1 MMRWFK
7 EGLAALAFMVLG
19 AADAHAWS
27 AASLEDLKR
36 AAEAAPVEGLP
47 VRTASLQDL
56 TLAQS
61 GGDRALID
69 LAADKL
75 FAELARD
82 FGGGAVAPKTV
93 DPDWAIPTPAPD
105 VKAARAQVEAGVPPS
120 SVLNGLLPQSP
131 DYAALRAALA
141 RMRAEPVG
149 AKDPHGLSREKRLI
163 SLRAS
168 MERWRW
174 SPRALPPRRVE
185 VHIPQFQVVYFAG
198 DGAPAQTFAAIVGRP
213 KTPTPRFEAQIESI
227 TLNPAWNPPSSIV
240 LELLPG
246 FRRDPGKAA
255 REGFEVQ
262 DASGNA
268 VAPDAVN
275 WGARPFPYQLRQL
288 PGPGNPLG
296 RVRFNLPNPYAVYV
310 HDTSDR
316 SSFRK
321 TDRAFSHGCVRTENP
336 VRLGAALLG
345 APWDETTLQTEIDR
359 NESKSL
365 PLPAPV
371 SIHFTYLTA
380 SVDSGGAVVFA
391 KDLYGLDAKLNAAL
405 DGEAAAISMTAPRQS
420 CGV

>member
-1 MMRWFK
+1 MRWYK
-7 EGLAALAFMVLG
+7 NGLAALALFALG
-19 AADAHAWS
+19 AADAQAWS

-36 AAEAAPVEGLP
+36 TAEAAPAEGLP
-47 VRTASLQDL
+47 VRTTWLHDL
-56 TLAQS
+56 TLAQA
-61 GGDRALID
+61 GGDQALID
-69 LAADKL
+69 QAADKL
-75 FAELARD
+75 FTALTGD
-82 FGGGAVAPKTV
+82 FGSGAVAPKSV
-93 DPDWAIPTPAPD
+93 DPDWSIPTLAPD
-105 VKAARAQVEAGVPPS
+105 VKAAQAQVEAGAPPS

-141 RMRAEPVG
+141 RTRAEPVG
-149 AKDPHGLSREKRLI
+149 TRDAQGLSREKRLI

-185 VHIPQFQVVYFAG
+185 VHIPQFLVVYFPG
-198 DGAPAQTFAAIVGRP
+198 NGAPAQSFAAIVGRT
-213 KTPTPRFEAQIESI
+213 KTQTPRFEAQIESI
-227 TLNPAWNPPSSIV
+227 TLNPVWRPPTSIV

-246 FRRDPGKAA
+246 FKRDPGKAA

-262 DASGNA
+262 DANGNA
-268 VAPDAVN
+268 VPTNAVN
-275 WGARPFPYQLRQL
+275 WGERPFPYHVRQQ
-288 PGPGNPLG
+288 PGPSNPLG
-296 RVRFNLPNPYAVYV
+296 SVRFNLPNPYAVYL

-321 TDRAFSHGCVRTENP
+321 TDRAFSHGCVRMENP

-345 APWDETTLQTEIDR
+345 APWDEAMLQTEIDR

-380 SVDSGGAVVFA
+380 SVDPGGKVTYA
-391 KDLYGLDAKLNAAL
+391 KDLYGLDAKLNRAL
-405 DGEAAAISMTAPRQS
+405 DGEAGAVSMTALSQS
-420 CGV
+420 CGD